1 MKSEVVWYH
10 APRRETLQRCS
21 CLLPMHRLPSPGRQL
36 APALALAALTALVV
50 LFFWKMLFTNLIV
63 ARGDLYSYFYP
74 YRDYAAS
81 AVREGRAPLWNP
93 YLFMGAPFLA
103 NSQAGFF
110 YPLNL
115 AASWLETARAASLSI
130 VAHVWIAAIGAYLF
144 ARRSFGAA
152 GTAAL
157 LGGLS
162 FGMGGYLGAQ
172 VEHFNQLQALVWM
185 PWLWLAYEWAV
196 ERPFPASLI
205 VGLLV
210 SLMLLAGHT
219 QSVFIA
225 LVGLT
230 AYALWPAAERIRSPR
245 AALKTALTRLVPIL
259 AGLGV
264 AAALAAVQLL
274 PTLELARL
282 SPRQG
287 GMPLDE
293 AVSFS
298 LDPRLLGRALLP
310 DYDGALP
317 DGSEFTAFFGVS
329 ALVVMVIGLLAA
341 WRPDRLAPLPAHKL
355 TIRAI
360 SAVAFLGLFLAL
372 GGFNPIYYLLVKF
385 VPGFDLFRA
394 PARWLVL
401 FVFGG
406 SMLAAVGLDHFGRGL
421 TRITRI
427 GIAGVMALLMGTT
440 FIGAYVT
447 PAGAAGPI
455 GVPDVASLGLWLGAA
470 VLTLLLATRFQTPN
484 SKLQTPNSNLQ
495 SLISNLQLL
504 LLALC
509 VLELFIATRNL
520 PYHARLTAPDALTS
534 LRPSVAQLLVGASD
548 APPGRFLS
556 ISDIQFDPGDS
567 AELES
572 VYADQLP
579 PDAYYDL
586 LIATKQKE
594 IVAPNQSL
602 TYGLPAV
609 DGYDG
614 GLLPLRNYLTFQG
627 LFLPGDAIQPDGRL
641 REQLESIPDARWL
654 DLMNVKY
661 VITDKVRD
669 RWFDGV
675 FFDLQF
681 ETPLGSGDEVWT
693 DQLPPLEANALGIVY
708 SEPKGDVT
716 LAEVEITFGDG
727 SSVTVPL
734 TDEPI
739 ERADDLAMTRLRWE
753 DAKRVSRV
761 EVVGQGG
768 LTLRGAALIDERSD
782 TFHSFVLAKDGR
794 FRLAHSG
801 DVKVY
806 EYVDA
811 LPRAFVVPK
820 AVSAASDDEALAF
833 MQNPDF
839 DPSKTV
845 VIQET
850 TLPATRDELQITNYE
865 LRFTDYTPEHI
876 EMEVKADGD
885 GYLVLTDAWYPGW
898 AATVDGK
905 PVDIVRAN
913 VYFRA
918 VPIEAGEHRVEFR
931 YEPQALRVGAFISAV
946 AWIVVAIVLAASLG
960 RRFTRINAD

>member
-1 MKSEVVWYH
+1 
-10 APRRETLQRCS
+10 
-21 CLLPMHRLPSPGRQL
+21 MHRLPSPGRKL

-50 LFFWKMLFTNLIV
+50 LFFSKMLFTNLIV
-63 ARGDLYSYFYP
+63 ARGDLYNYFYP

-81 AVREGRAPLWNP
+81 AVREGRVPLWNP

-115 AASWLETARAASLSI
+115 AASWLETARAANLSI

-144 ARRSFGAA
+144 ARRSFGASVP
-152 GTAAL
+152 AAL

-162 FGMGGYLGAQ
+162 FGLGGYLGAQ
-172 VEHFNQLQALVWM
+172 VEHFNQLQALAWM
-185 PWLWLAYEWAV
+185 PWLWLAYEFAV
-196 ERPFPASLI
+196 YRLLI
-205 VGLLV
+205 GSLLV
-210 SLMLLAGHT
+210 GSLVGVMLLAGHM

-230 AYALWPAAERIRSPR
+230 AYALWPAVEHIRSPR
-245 AALKTALTRLVPIL
+245 AALQTAITRLVPIL
-259 AGLGV
+259 FGLGV

-274 PTLELARL
+274 PTLELAGL

-287 GMPLDE
+287 GLPLDE

-317 DGSEFTAFFGVS
+317 GGSEFTAFLGVS
-329 ALVVMVIGLLAA
+329 TLVVMIIGLLAA
-341 WRPDRLAPLPAHKL
+341 WSHGATAWQPIGALITDRLTYRSLSVL
-355 TIRAI
+355 
-360 SAVAFLGLFLAL
+360 AFLGIFLAL
-372 GGFNPIYYLLVKF
+372 GGFNPLYYLLVKF

-394 PARWLVL
+394 PARWLAL

-406 SMLAAVGLDHFGRGL
+406 SMLAAVGLDRFGRGL

-427 GIAGVMALLMGTT
+427 GIAGVMALLIGTT
-440 FIGAYVT
+440 FISANVT

-455 GVPDVASLGLWLGAA
+455 GVPGIESLALWLGAA
-470 VLTLLLATRFQTPN
+470 LLTLLLATR
-484 SKLQTPNSNLQ
+484 LQPPTSNLQ
-495 SLISNLQLL
+495 SLILL
-504 LLALC
+504 LCA
-509 VLELFIATRNL
+509 LELFIATRNL
-520 PYHARLTAPDALTS
+520 PYHTRLTAPDAWTS
-534 LRPSVAQLLVGASD
+534 LRPPVAQLLVGASG
-548 APPGRFLS
+548 APAGRFLS
-556 ISDIQFDPGDS
+556 ISDIQFDPGDA

-572 VYADQLP
+572 IYADQLP

-594 IVAPNQSL
+594 IVAPNQPL

-614 GLLPLRNYLTFQG
+614 GLLPLRNYLTFQK

-681 ETPLGSGDEVWT
+681 ETPLRPGDKVWT

-708 SEPKGDVT
+708 SEPKGEVT
-716 LAEVEITFGDG
+716 LAEVEITFEDG
-727 SSVTVPL
+727 SSATAPL
-734 TDEPI
+734 ADEPI
-739 ERADDLAMTRLRWE
+739 ERADDLSMTRLRWE
-753 DAKRVSRV
+753 EAQRVSRV
-761 EVVGQGG
+761 EVVGRGG
-768 LTLRGAALIDERSD
+768 LTLHGVALIDERSD
-782 TFHSFVLAKDGR
+782 TFHSFALAKDGR

-811 LPRAFVVPK
+811 LPRAFVVPNS
-820 AVSAASDDEALAF
+820 VSAASDDEALAL

-845 VIQET
+845 VIHEAMP
-850 TLPATRDELQITNYE
+850 PATRGELQITNYE
-865 LRFTDYTPEHI
+865 LRFTNYESRFTDYAPEHI

-898 AATVDGK
+898 IATVDGEA
-905 PVDIVRAN
+905 VDILRADIA
-913 VYFRA
+913 FRA

-931 YEPQALRVGAFISAV
+931 YEPQAFRVGALISGGALML
-946 AWIVVAIVLAASLG
+946 VVAALAAA
-960 RRFTRINAD
+960 RING